1 MTGPWGVLGND
12 SLGDCAIAAAAHAE
26 MLWVAK
32 YGRPLPDPTLTQVI
46 DAYSKITGY
55 QEGEPDTD
63 KGADLLSVLKYWQ
76 QKGIAGQKIGAFA
89 EVLPHDVQ
97 TLKWTI
103 ATLDLAYVGLQLP
116 AAWKTPAANGQRASF
131 TPTRKPWNP
140 ATWQNPYRGHCVIY
154 TGYRGDDSFTCV
166 SWGRIITV
174 PMAFHKAFCDEAYAI
189 IAPDR
194 LYGQAEAPS
203 QLNTKALKQTLA
215 RSRTGRRRTRASP
228 KTCRC
233 PAGTGGSAGRG
244 PGAAL
249 FAAWAAGAGGAGGA
263 GGRGAGRVAK

>member
-1 MTGPWGVLGND
+1 MVTVPVPIPAQVALGKLPKRSDPRTLSLPKLLTGEITPDPEIRNETAVTGHWGELGNN

-26 MLWVAK
+26 MLWAAK
-32 YGRPLPDPTLTQVI
+32 HGRTLPDPTLTQVL

-55 QEGEPDTD
+55 QEGHPDTD

-76 QKGIAGQKIGAFA
+76 QKGIAGQTIGAFA
-89 EVLPHDVQ
+89 EVLPRDVQ

-116 AAWKTPAANGQRASF
+116 AA
-131 TPTRKPWNP
+131 
-140 ATWQNPYRGHCVIY
+140 VIY

-174 PMAFHKAFCDEAYAI
+174 PMAFHKAYCDEAYAI

-194 LYGQAEAPS
+194 LDGRTETPS
-203 QLNTKALKQTLA
+203 QLDTKALQETL
-215 RSRTGRRRTRASP
+215 GLVQNWPSP
-228 KTCRC
+228 D
-233 PAGTGGSAGRG
+233 
-244 PGAAL
+244 
-249 FAAWAAGAGGAGGA
+249 
-263 GGRGAGRVAK
+263 

>member
-1 MTGPWGVLGND
+1 MVTVPVPIPAQVALGKLPKRSDPRTLSLPKLLTGEITPDPEIRNETAVTGHWGELGNN

-26 MLWVAK
+26 MLWAAK
-32 YGRPLPDPTLTQVI
+32 HGRTLPDPTLTQVL

-55 QEGEPDTD
+55 QEGHPDTD

-76 QKGIAGQKIGAFA
+76 QKGIAGQTIGAFA
-89 EVLPHDVQ
+89 EVLPRDVQ

-116 AAWKTPAANGQRASF
+116 AAWKTPAKSGQQPCF
-131 TPTRKPWNP
+131 TPTRRPWNP

-174 PMAFHKAFCDEAYAI
+174 PMAFHKAYCDEAYAI

-194 LYGQAEAPS
+194 LDGRTETPS
-203 QLNTKALKQTLA
+203 QLDTKALQETL
-215 RSRTGRRRTRASP
+215 GLVQNWPSP
-228 KTCRC
+228 D
-233 PAGTGGSAGRG
+233 
-244 PGAAL
+244 
-249 FAAWAAGAGGAGGA
+249 
-263 GGRGAGRVAK
+263 